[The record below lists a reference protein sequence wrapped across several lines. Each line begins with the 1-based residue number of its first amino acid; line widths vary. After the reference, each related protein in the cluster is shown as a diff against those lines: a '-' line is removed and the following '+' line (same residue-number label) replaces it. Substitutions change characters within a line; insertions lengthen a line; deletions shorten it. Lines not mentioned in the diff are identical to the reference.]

1 MKKELCQYFT
11 PAWAAEMLFD
21 AHFSHLT
28 SRDMVWEP
36 TCGPGNMLS
45 AVPSH
50 IPCIGT
56 EIDPALAFHAQANTG
71 RLVLCGSALNVQLP
85 RITAVFGNPP
95 FILSFFEKLMAR
107 CEGLLRVGDKA
118 GFIIPAYF
126 FQTSRTAI
134 GLSKNWG
141 VYQEIIPRNLF
152 PRLTKP
158 LVFATFVRDTRSQ
171 LYGFRLFGEV
181 EAMRSL
187 QEQFQNDLV
196 NADGQRGVWKKAVTG
211 VMSRLGGNATLE
223 AIYAGIESNRPT
235 PNKFWKEKVRQICQ
249 QEFRRVDKATYSV
262 N

>member
-11 PAWAAEMLFD
+11 PAWAAEKLFD
-21 AHFSHLT
+21 AHFGYLT
-28 SRDMVWEP
+28 KRDMVWEP

-45 AVPSH
+45 AIPSH
-50 IPCIGT
+50 IPAIGT
-56 EIDPALAFHAQANTG
+56 EIDPALAFHAQASTG
-71 RLVLCGSALNVQLP
+71 RMVLCGSALDVKLP
-85 RITAVFGNPP
+85 RINAVFGNPP

-107 CEGLLRVGDKA
+107 CERLLAIGDKA

-126 FQTSRTAI
+126 FQTSRTTVDLA
-134 GLSKNWG
+134 KNWG

-158 LVFATFVRDTRSQ
+158 LLFATFVRDTRSN
-171 LYGFRLFGEV
+171 LYGFRLFAEV

-187 QEQFQNDLV
+187 EEQFQKDLV
-196 NADGQRGVWKKAVTG
+196 NADGQRGVWKKAVGG
-211 VMSRLGGNATLE
+211 VLARLGGSGSLE

-235 PNKFWKEKVRQICQ
+235 PNKFWREKVRQICQ
-249 QEFRRVDKATYSV
+249 QDFKRVDKGIYSV